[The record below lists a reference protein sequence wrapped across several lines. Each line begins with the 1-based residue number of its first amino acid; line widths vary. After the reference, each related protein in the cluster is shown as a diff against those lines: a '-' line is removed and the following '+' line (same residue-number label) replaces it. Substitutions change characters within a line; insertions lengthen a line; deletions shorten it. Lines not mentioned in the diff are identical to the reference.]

1 MTKNNKLVNKNW
13 TYFGEIKNGKPNGK
27 GKKEFFIQI
36 KEKLEKKIEL
46 KDHEFLS
53 RLSGL
58 ALDNFIDEVRILEE
72 GTYSKGELNG
82 MATIAFKSIQLVEQY
97 PDEIDEDLD
106 FFYCIFKDGI
116 MHGKAMLLPNNRKD
130 KIEIFDFDNGEM
142 YYLGEFEFDD
152 PLVHETNKY
161 LGFDY

>member
-1 MTKNNKLVNKNW
+1 MIKKDKIQTKHW
-13 TYFGEIKNGKPNGK
+13 TYVGEVKNGKPHGQ

-36 KEKLEKKIEL
+36 KEKLEKKNEL

-58 ALDNFIDEVRILEE
+58 ALDNFIDEIRILED
-72 GTYSKGELNG
+72 GIYSNGELNG

-130 KIEIFDFDNGEM
+130 KIEIFNFDNREM
-142 YYLGEFEFDD
+142 DYLGEFEFDD